1 MVQAQAG
8 PRFFLQ
14 RRCCKTYFC
23 CTSFLGVYYIGLA
36 LAVKVEM
43 KSSGAIGVYYI
54 GLALAVKVEMK
65 SSGAIDVNNIGLALA
80 VKVEMKSSGAMEIVA
95 FSIAAP
101 LFIYT
106 LLQPQREKK
115 SRKSDEKLF
124 SNS

>member
-14 RRCCKTYFC
+14 RRCCKTHFC
-23 CTSFLGVYYIGLA
+23 CTSFLCVYYIGLA

-43 KSSGAIGVYYI
+43 KSSSAIPDYIGLALAVNVEMKSCGAIDVYYI

-65 SSGAIDVNNIGLALA
+65 SS
-80 VKVEMKSSGAMEIVA
+80 SAMEIVA
-95 FSIAAP
+95 FSIIAP

-124 SNS
+124 YLL